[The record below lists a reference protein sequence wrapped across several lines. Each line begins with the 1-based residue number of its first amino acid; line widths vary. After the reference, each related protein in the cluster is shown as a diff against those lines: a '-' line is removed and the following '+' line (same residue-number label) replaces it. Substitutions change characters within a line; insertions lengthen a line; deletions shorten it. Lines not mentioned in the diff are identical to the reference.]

1 MDYSTKNNSS
11 EPKVKLGRI
20 SYVNV
25 APVYYLLN
33 GTLKPEWCEIVSSPP
48 SVLNSLLAKGEIDIS
63 PVSSAAYALHQD
75 DWLLL
80 PDLSISCLGKVMS
93 VMLVSKLEF
102 EKLDN
107 RKVILTD
114 DSASAAKLIKL
125 LFLKNDIHPVFK
137 NVTIHNPD
145 DIVQDADAALV
156 IGDTALNWE
165 WRTLYANVIDLGEM
179 WQTLTGLPFV
189 FSVWAVSKAFA
200 EKRPDAVSAV
210 LSLLL
215 RSKEEGLKNMDKII
229 IDTSNKLGLQM
240 DICKKY
246 FNGLFY
252 SLDSSQLKGLN
263 TFFDYLRMEKIISDR
278 VKLSFFKA

>member
-25 APVYYLLN
+25 APIYYLLN
-33 GTLKPEWCEIVSSPP
+33 DILKPEWCEIVSSPP
-48 SVLNSLLAKGEIDIS
+48 AVLNSLLDKGEIDIS
-63 PVSSAAYALHQD
+63 PVSSAAYAMHQD

-80 PDLSISCLGKVMS
+80 PDISISCLGKVMS

-102 EKLDN
+102 EKLEN

-137 NVTIHNPD
+137 SVTIHNPD
-145 DIVQDADAALV
+145 DIDQDADAALV

-165 WRTLYANVIDLGEM
+165 WRTLYAHVIDLGEM
-179 WQTLTGLPFV
+179 WRTLTGLPFV
-189 FSVWAVSKAFA
+189 FSVWAVRKNFA
-200 EKRPDAVSAV
+200 EDRPDAVTAV
-210 LSLLL
+210 IDLLL
-215 RSKEEGLKNMDKII
+215 RSKEEGLKNIKKII
-229 IDTSNKLGLQM
+229 IDTSNKLGLHM

-246 FNGLFY
+246 FNGLSF
-252 SLDSSQLKGLN
+252 SLDSSQIKGLN
-263 TFFDYLRMEKIISDR
+263 TFFEYLRMEKILSDR
-278 VKLSFFKA
+278 VKLSFF

>member
-48 SVLNSLLAKGEIDIS
+48 AVLNSLLAKGEIDIS
-63 PVSSAAYALHQD
+63 PVSSAAYAMHKD

-102 EKLDN
+102 AKLDK

-125 LFLKNDIHPVFK
+125 LFLKNNIRPVFK
-137 NVTIHNPD
+137 SVTIHNPD
-145 DIVQDADAALV
+145 DIDQDADAALV
-156 IGDTALNWE
+156 IGDTALNRE
-165 WRTLYANVIDLGEM
+165 WRILYAHVIDLGEM

-189 FSVWAVSKAFA
+189 FSVWAVRKEFA
-200 EKRPDAVSAV
+200 EKRPDAVSAT
-210 LSLLL
+210 LSFLL
-215 RSKEEGLKNMDKII
+215 RSRDAGLKNIDKII
-229 IDTSNKLGLQM
+229 IDTSNKLGLHK

-246 FNGLFY
+246 FNGLYF
-252 SLDSSQLKGLN
+252 SLDSSQTEGLN
-263 TFFDYLRMEKIISDR
+263 TFFEYLRMEKILSDR
-278 VKLSFFKA
+278 VKLSFF

>member
-1 MDYSTKNNSS
+1 MTYSTPNNFS
-11 EPKVKLGRI
+11 EPKVKIGRI

-33 GTLKPEWCEIVSSPP
+33 GSLKPEWCEIVSSPP
-48 SVLNSLLAKGEIDIS
+48 AALNSMLAMGEIDIS
-63 PVSSAAYALHQD
+63 PISSVAYALHQN

-80 PDLSISCLGKVMS
+80 PDLSISCMGTVMS
-93 VMLVSKLEF
+93 VLLASKLPF
-102 EKLDN
+102 EELDN

-125 LFLKNDIHPVFK
+125 LFLKNNIRPVFES
-137 NVTIHNPD
+137 VTIHNPA
-145 DIVQDADAALV
+145 DIDQDADAALV

-165 WRTLYANVIDLGEM
+165 WQTMYAHVRDLGEM

-189 FSVWAVSKAFA
+189 FSVLAVRKKFA

-210 LSLLL
+210 IDLLL
-215 RSKEEGLKNMDKII
+215 RSKEEGLKNIEKII
-229 IDTSNKLGLQM
+229 IDTSNKLGLNK
-240 DICKKY
+240 DICKRY
-246 FNGLFY
+246 FNGLSY

-263 TFFDYLRMEKIISDR
+263 TFFEYLRMEKIISDR
-278 VKLSFFKA
+278 VKLSFF

>member
-48 SVLNSLLAKGEIDIS
+48 AVLNSLLAKGEIDIS

-102 EKLDN
+102 EKLDK

-137 NVTIHNPD
+137 SVTIHNPD
-145 DIVQDADAALV
+145 DIDQDADAALV

-165 WRTLYANVIDLGEM
+165 WRTLYTHVIDLGEM

-189 FSVWAVSKAFA
+189 FSVWAVRKAFA
-200 EKRPDAVSAV
+200 EKRPDAVSAA

-215 RSKEEGLKNMDKII
+215 RSKEEGLKNIDKII
-229 IDTSNKLGLQM
+229 IDTSNKLGLHK

-246 FNGLFY
+246 FNGLYF
-252 SLDSSQLKGLN
+252 SLDSSQIKGLN
-263 TFFDYLRMEKIISDR
+263 TFFEYLRMEKILSDR
-278 VKLSFFKA
+278 VKLSFF

>member
-1 MDYSTKNNSS
+1 MMNYSTQNNASKS
-11 EPKVKLGRI
+11 KVKLGRI

-25 APVYYLLN
+25 APIYYRLDRN
-33 GTLKPEWCEIVSSPP
+33 IKPEWCDIVSSPP
-48 SVLNSLLAKGEIDIS
+48 AALNSMLAKGEIDIS
-63 PVSSAAYALHQD
+63 PVSSAAYARHQD

-93 VMLVSKLEF
+93 VILVSKLQF

-125 LFLKNDIHPVFK
+125 LFLKNNIRPVFES
-137 NVTIHNPD
+137 VTIHNPS
-145 DIVQDADAALV
+145 DIDQDADAALV

-165 WRTLYANVIDLGEM
+165 WQTMYAHVIDLGEM

-189 FSVWAVSKAFA
+189 FSVLAVRKKFA

-210 LSLLL
+210 IDLLL
-215 RSKEEGLKNMDKII
+215 LSKEEGLKNIEKII
-229 IDTSNKLGLQM
+229 IDTSNKLGLNK
-240 DICKKY
+240 DICKQY
-246 FNGLFY
+246 FNGLSY
-252 SLDSSQLKGLN
+252 ALDSSQLKGLN
-263 TFFDYLRMEKIISDR
+263 TFFEYLRMEKILSDQ
-278 VKLSFFKA
+278 VKLSFF